1 MSTVNGTSTL
11 IIELPDDLLNLLA
24 RTPRELAKEM
34 RLAAAIEWYREGR
47 VSQGHAAL
55 IAGLNR
61 VEFLDGLFR
70 ARVPACQVTVDE
82 LMEEVDRP
90 RCQIQGVRPRIKSFS
105 CQLLMGMLV

>member
-11 IIELPDDLLNLLA
+11 MIELPDDLLNLLA

-61 VEFLDGLFR
+61 VEFLDELFR

-82 LMEEVDRP
+82 LMEEVDRVVEAN
-90 RCQIQGVRPRIKSFS
+90 CQRISSDPAQQERPT
-105 CQLLMGMLV
+105 